1 MKEIIDKGKL
11 IRYSILLMN
20 PIKKTQKDNEKN
32 KTQKGTESYDLAT
45 QNSEQLEETLKF

>member
-20 PIKKTQKDNEKN
+20 PIKKPRKIMRKI
-32 KTQKGTESYDLAT
+32 KHRKV
-45 QNSEQLEETLKF
+45 QNLMIWPLRTLSS